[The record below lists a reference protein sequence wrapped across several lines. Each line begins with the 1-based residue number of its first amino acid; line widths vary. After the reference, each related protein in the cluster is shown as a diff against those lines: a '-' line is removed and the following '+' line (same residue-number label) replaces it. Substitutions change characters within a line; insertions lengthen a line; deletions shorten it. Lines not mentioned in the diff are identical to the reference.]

1 MSRGFAEAQRKN
13 TGEQISG
20 WSFNRFR
27 IESGVKKQPTTQL
40 EVKTLLNRIQRFVG
54 FIYSSIRLRGSG
66 GTLRVEV
73 KIEPH
78 RGIRGKCATCLK
90 LSPGYD
96 QLPERRW
103 LFVPVWGIA
112 CYFFYPPRRVE
123 CAVHGVG
130 VEHIP
135 WSRGKRPVTTAMM
148 GFLARWARRLSWRET
163 ARTFHTSWEA
173 VYHSV
178 EWFVEYGL
186 AHRVLE
192 GIRSIGID
200 EIHWGQG
207 KRADS
212 FLTVIYQIDGNC
224 RRLLWVGRRRTKAT
238 LQRGLNVLGPQVLS
252 GLRYICSDMWQPYL
266 TVMAKKA
273 GHALH
278 ILDRFHI
285 VSHLN
290 KAVDEVRR
298 AESTRLRGK
307 PLAAKLKKM
316 RWKLL
321 RRGSRVRGQ
330 ARIRLQGL
338 LASKLA
344 TGRAWQLKESFDH
357 FWDYTT
363 SWWGGAY
370 LDAWIKRAMRS
381 RLEPMKKVARML
393 RKHEGLLL
401 NWFEAKGEVSN
412 GAVEGLNNKIRVV
425 TRRSYGF
432 RTFKAMELALY
443 HTLGRLPEPEDT
455 HKFC

>member
-1 MSRGFAEAQRKN
+1 M
-13 TGEQISG
+13 
-20 WSFNRFR
+20 
-27 IESGVKKQPTTQL
+27 KKQPTTQL
-40 EVKTLLNRIQRFVG
+40 EVKTILNRIQRFVG
-54 FIYSSIRLRGSG
+54 FVYSSVRLRGSG
-66 GTLRVEV
+66 GSLRIEAQ
-73 KIEPH
+73 IEPH

-90 LSPGYD
+90 PSPGYD
-96 QLPERRW
+96 QVPERRW
-103 LFVPVWGIA
+103 LFVPLWGIVVH
-112 CYFFYPPRRVE
+112 FFYQPRRVE
-123 CAVHGVG
+123 CAEHGVA

-135 WSRGKRPVTTAMM
+135 WSQGKRPVTTAMM

-163 ARTFHTSWEA
+163 ARTFHTSWES

-178 EWFVEYGL
+178 QWFVEWGL

-192 GIRSIGID
+192 GVGAIGID

-212 FLTVIYQIDGNC
+212 FLTVIYQIDGHC

-238 LQRGLNVLGPQVLS
+238 LRRGLKTLGPAVMS
-252 GLRYICSDMWQPYL
+252 GLRYVCSDMWQPYL
-266 TVMAKKA
+266 KVMAQQA

-290 KAVDEVRR
+290 QAVDEVRR

-321 RRGSRVRGQ
+321 RRGSRVRGR
-330 ARIRLQGL
+330 ARDRLQGL

-344 TGRAWQLKESFDH
+344 TGRAWQLKESFEP
-357 FWDYTT
+357 FWKYTT
-363 SWWGGAY
+363 MWWGGAF
-370 LDAWIKRAMRS
+370 LDAWIERAMRS

-401 NWFEAKGEVSN
+401 NWFDAKGEVSS

-432 RTFKAMELALY
+432 RTYPAMEIALY
-443 HTLGRLPEPEDT
+443 HNLGRLPEPETT
-455 HKFC
+455 HEFC

>member
-1 MSRGFAEAQRKN
+1 M
-13 TGEQISG
+13 GEEKSEWLIILTDSQ
-20 WSFNRFR
+20 
-27 IESGVKKQPTTQL
+27 ESGLKKAPTTQL
-40 EVKTLLNRIQRFVG
+40 EVKTVLNRIQRFVG
-54 FIYSSIRLRGSG
+54 FIYSSVQMRGSG
-66 GTLRVEV
+66 GSLR
-73 KIEPH
+73 IEARLQPH
-78 RGIRGKCATCLK
+78 RGIHGKCASCLQP
-90 LSPGYD
+90 SPGYD

-103 LFVPVWGIA
+103 LFVPMWGIV
-112 CYFFYPPRRVE
+112 CHFFYRPRRVE
-123 CAVHGVG
+123 CAEHGVA

-163 ARTFHTSWEA
+163 AQTFQTSWEA

-178 EWFVEYGL
+178 EWFVTWGL
-186 AHRVLE
+186 AQRVLE
-192 GIRSIGID
+192 GVRSIGID

-212 FLTVIYQIDGNC
+212 FLTVIYQIDGHC

-238 LQRGLNVLGPQVLS
+238 LRRGLKELGPQVLS

-266 TVMAKKA
+266 SVMAQEA
-273 GHALH
+273 GQALH

-307 PLAAKLKKM
+307 PVAAKLKKM

-321 RRGSRVRGQ
+321 RRGSRVRGR
-330 ARIRLQGL
+330 ARARLQGL

-357 FWDYTT
+357 FWNYTT
-363 SWWGGAY
+363 MWWGGAY
-370 LDAWIKRAMRS
+370 LDAWIKRALRS

-393 RKHEGLLL
+393 RRHEGLLL
-401 NWFEAKGEVSN
+401 NWFEAKGEVSS

-443 HTLGRLPEPEDT
+443 HTLGRLPEPETT
-455 HKFC
+455 HRFC

>member
-1 MSRGFAEAQRKN
+1 VKN
-13 TGEQISG
+13 
-20 WSFNRFR
+20 
-27 IESGVKKQPTTQL
+27 KKPATQL
-40 EVKTLLNRIQRFVG
+40 EVKAVLNRIQHFVG
-54 FIYSSIRLRGSG
+54 FVYQSIRMRGSG
-66 GTLRVEV
+66 GSLRLEV

-78 RGIRGKCATCLK
+78 QSIRGKCSTCLEPC
-90 LSPGYD
+90 PGYD
-96 QLPERRW
+96 TLEERRW
-103 LFVPVWGIA
+103 LFVPMWGIIVH
-112 CYFFYPPRRVE
+112 FFYAARRVE
-123 CAVHGVG
+123 CAEHGVA

-135 WSRGKRPVTTAMM
+135 WSQGKSPVTTAMM

-163 ARTFHTSWEA
+163 ARTFQTSWEA

-178 EWFVEYGL
+178 EWFVTWGL
-186 AHRVLE
+186 AHRQLE
-192 GIRSIGID
+192 GVHSMGID

-207 KRADS
+207 KRADQ
-212 FLTVIYQIDGNC
+212 FLTVIYQIDEHC
-224 RRLLWVGRRRTKAT
+224 RRLLWVGRRRTQAT
-238 LQRGLNVLGPQVLS
+238 LQRGLKELGPAVVS

-266 TVMAKKA
+266 SVMAKQA

-307 PLAAKLKKM
+307 PIASKLKKM

-330 ARIRLQGL
+330 ARIKLWGL
-338 LASKLA
+338 LESKMA
-344 TGRAWQLKESFDH
+344 TGRAWDLKECFDY
-357 FWDYTT
+357 FWHYKSVTWAGGFLDYWTE
-363 SWWGGAY
+363 
-370 LDAWIKRAMRS
+370 RAMRS

-401 NWFEAKGEVSN
+401 NWFKAKGEVSS

-432 RTFKAMELALY
+432 RTYKGMELALY

-455 HKFC
+455 HRFC